1 MSDHEGDAAQEGGEE
16 IDLLEDD
23 IIELTPDSSL
33 KEVLNQAL
41 RHGGLVRGLRECV
54 KALDRKEARLCVLAA
69 SCDEPAYVDLVRALC
84 KHHNILLMSVPDNK
98 VLGEY
103 AGLCKLDK
111 EGKPRKIVACSCVVV
126 KEFGKQTESLNY
138 LLEHL
143 KSKQ

>member
-1 MSDHEGDAAQEGGEE
+1 MAFFFSHLFRDAAQEGGEE

-84 KHHNILLMSVPDNK
+84 KHHNILVCYIFPSNL
-98 VLGEY
+98 
-103 AGLCKLDK
+103 
-111 EGKPRKIVACSCVVV
+111 
-126 KEFGKQTESLNY
+126 
-138 LLEHL
+138 
-143 KSKQ
+143 

>member
-1 MSDHEGDAAQEGGEE
+1 
-16 IDLLEDD
+16 
-23 IIELTPDSSL
+23 
-33 KEVLNQAL
+33 
-41 RHGGLVRGLRECV
+41 
-54 KALDRKEARLCVLAA
+54 
-69 SCDEPAYVDLVRALC
+69 
-84 KHHNILLMSVPDNK
+84 MSVPDNK